1 MNHAR
6 LYNIMAD
13 KDRTLS
19 AHAARLGLRF
29 LQPAY
34 RLAISLRNQTF
45 DLHLRKPTHLPR
57 PTISVGNLTTG
68 GTGKTPMVIQL
79 AKQLTEQGSHPAVL
93 LRGYMPNK
101 TNQQHT
107 TSDEAQELACELG
120 SSIPVQPNPNRAAA
134 AEQVLSQHPDTD
146 VFLLDDAF
154 QHRQIHRDLDIVLID
169 ATRPF
174 GFDHLLPR
182 GLLREPPKNL
192 RRAHAII
199 ITRCDLVPPQTLADL
214 DQRIQSL
221 TGQPPTAHA
230 AYQWTAFRSNDH
242 HLPGDRFP
250 GDHLKNLKT
259 VGLSAIGNPNAFQH
273 MLNQASKQVLTSHS
287 FDDHHAYQPHEVR
300 DLLADAKQRGADAIV
315 LTEKDWV
322 KWQPILQNLDTDPTT
337 LPILR
342 PILGIHFLHGTEKI
356 SQLLQQTTNTPST
369 QP

>member
-6 LYNIMAD
+6 LYNIMAG
-13 KDRTLS
+13 KDRTAS
-19 AHAARLGLRF
+19 AHAARLGLRI

-34 RLAISLRNQTF
+34 RLAIALRNKSF
-45 DLHLRKPTHLPR
+45 DLALRKPIRLPR

-79 AKQLTEQGSHPAVL
+79 AKQLAEQGSHPAVL
-93 LRGYMPNK
+93 LRGYMPNQ
-101 TNQQHT
+101 TQT
-107 TSDEAQELACELG
+107 PSDEAQELACELG
-120 SSIPVQPNPNRAAA
+120 SSTPVQPNPNRAAA
-134 AEQVLSQHPDTD
+134 ADHVLKNHPDTD
-146 VFLLDDAF
+146 IFLLDDAF
-154 QHRQIHRDLDIVLID
+154 QHRQVHRDLDIVLID

-174 GFDHLLPR
+174 GFNHLLPR
-182 GLLREPPKNL
+182 GLLREPPQNL

-214 DQRIQSL
+214 DQQIQSL

-259 VGLSAIGNPNAFQH
+259 VGISAIGNPKAFED
-273 MLNQASKQVLTSHS
+273 MLNQASQEVLTCHT
-287 FDDHHAYQPHEVR
+287 FDDHHAYQPDEVR
-300 DLLADAKQRGADAIV
+300 NLLTDAQQRGAQALV

-322 KWQPILQNLDTDPTT
+322 KFQPILQNLKTDPTT
-337 LPILR
+337 PQILR
-342 PILGIHFLHGTEKI
+342 PVLGIDFLDGAEKI
-356 SQLLQQTTNTPST
+356 TQMLQQTTKTTST